1 MKANPKLTYDVP
13 RSQKGSSYS
22 NNRGA
27 AVAKFKE
34 WFEKKTGNAWD
45 DRANFR
51 QRPMQ
56 YNFVELS
63 RVSEQK
69 IKVVLSSFFFFAWSE
84 ELRCGGNFYS
94 MVFLVTF
101 YGRCLFFDSWLFP
114 FLFLPTSIRSAFF
127 VLGQGR
133 SQHCSLLAE

>member
-69 IKVVLSSFFFFAWSE
+69 IKVVLSSFFFFRVVGGVEMWG
-84 ELRCGGNFYS
+84 ELLFHGFFGNLLWK
-94 MVFLVTF
+94 M
-101 YGRCLFFDSWLFP
+101 P
-114 FLFLPTSIRSAFF
+114 
-127 VLGQGR
+127 VL
-133 SQHCSLLAE
+133 